1 MTLLPAVVLDGIAS
15 VLVASLSFGNY
26 GRERMRAYV
35 ASHKWYFRT
44 VAIIMILSELV
55 LLSVVIVGPRG

>member
-1 MTLLPAVVLDGIAS
+1 
-15 VLVASLSFGNY
+15 
-26 GRERMRAYV
+26 V